1 MVPHMTTILIDDNVT
16 ICNANVK
23 NNELWIEQKELEKT
37 TGWSIKPEG
46 FCQGNTCIPYP
57 KTETETFMQGSEI
70 NVSSFWNLMDRPI
83 LHDESG
89 DTWMLGT
96 SHKERLSTLNSLKA
110 PNFSLPGLDG
120 KSHSLSDYKGKRVF
134 LTTWSSW

>member
-1 MVPHMTTILIDDNVT
+1 MPNMTTIVIDDKAT

-23 NNELWIEQKELEKT
+23 NNELWIDQKELEKAI
-37 TGWSIKPEG
+37 GWSIKPEG

-57 KTETETFMQGSEI
+57 KTEADAFVQGSEV
-70 NVSSFWNLMDRPI
+70 NVSSFWNLMDKPI

-96 SHKERLSTLNSLKA
+96 GHKERLSVLNSLQA
-110 PNFSLPGLDG
+110 PDFSLPDLDG
-120 KSHSLSDYKGKRVF
+120 KRHSLSDYKGKRVF